1 MNKVRSLIVL
11 MFLSAFAAGVCA
23 ALVAKTPVKQP
34 QERGG
39 GPSFLTAE
47 LDLSKSQQEE
57 MMKIWG
63 GMMDRNQW
71 QKDGEQRRQ
80 YQKQR
85 DDAIRQL
92 IPADKRAEVDKI
104 NETFAVQMTE
114 MGEQR
119 KKAFDAAVEKT
130 KAILSP
136 EQREKYE
143 EFLKKRSEWR
153 RGPGG
158 GPGGPPSTAPGMGP
172 GMGPGFGGPLGEHP
186 MGDHHRWD
194 RKREGSSI
202 FTTQPATQPSSGDA
216 TQID

>member
-1 MNKVRSLIVL
+1 MNRVRSLIVL

-34 QERGG
+34 SERGG

-47 LDLSKSQQEE
+47 LNLSKSQQEE

-63 GMMDRNQW
+63 GMMDRGQW
-71 QKDGEQRRQ
+71 QKDAEQRRN

-92 IPADKRAEVDKI
+92 IPAEKRAEVDKI
-104 NETFAVQMTE
+104 NEAYSAQMTE

-119 KKAFDAAVEKT
+119 KKTFESAVEKT

-143 EFLKKRSEWR
+143 EFLKKRSEGR

-158 GPGGPPSTAPGMGP
+158 GSPSTAPGMGP
-172 GMGPGFGGPLGEHP
+172 GGFGGPPSGGP
-186 MGDHHRWD
+186 MGDHR
-194 RKREGSSI
+194 RRERRSDSPSTN
-202 FTTQPATQPSSGDA
+202 TTPPATQPSSGDT
-216 TQID
+216 TQLD